1 MDAGEEVA
9 GKTRPAQALQGIVN
23 PRKHHV
29 AHKGKNSG
37 VGVQGPQ
44 APECQELDPLA
55 FKRSKADPFQELPVH
70 LPEVQ
75 LGGDH
80 NPHQ

>member
-9 GKTRPAQALQGIVN
+9 GKTGPAQALKGIVN

-29 AHKGKNSG
+29 ADKGKNGS

-44 APECQELDPLA
+44 AAKCQELHPLA
-55 FKRSKADPFQELPVH
+55 FKGSKADPFQKLPVH